1 MALVPQNGLG
11 RALKS
16 LHDFTCPW
24 SASSL
29 AAMEVLVVPAT
40 QKVSSLS
47 IITEHLS
54 FGADLG

>member
-1 MALVPQNGLG
+1 MPQNGLG

-24 SASSL
+24 SANSL
-29 AAMEVLVVPAT
+29 AAMGVLVVLAT
-40 QKVSSLS
+40 QVSSLS

>member
-29 AAMEVLVVPAT
+29 AAMGVLVVLAT
-40 QKVSSLS
+40 QVSSLS